1 MTMTRTRHPIRRLLR
16 FRPKEAASTASTV
29 TTVGSQDDWDDAFAD
44 VRNIL
49 DRKTN
54 CISPRHTHS
63 VPWLIAYTCYLAYAI
78 LLILGQIRDSLSRI
92 FRRGRYYT
100 PTSERYAPL
109 LNNWEK
115 TYTRRIYHRIQD
127 CFNRP
132 VVSNPGTRLLVMERA
147 SRDGKKSFEVLRKE
161 ELGET
166 ELTHY
171 SDNPYS
177 RGVQGGNAS
186 KSCILA
192 RDCLNLGSYN
202 YLGFAD
208 DFATTCRL
216 DVVTSLESYP
226 ISTGASAQT
235 FGRTILHE
243 ELDQAMAVF
252 VGKPAALCFN
262 MGYNTN
268 ATVLPA
274 LVSGSRDLIIS
285 DALNHTSIVNGAR
298 ATGAIIRT
306 FAHDNIDHLES
317 VLRQAIVHGVPRT
330 RRPWNKIL
338 VVVEGVYSM
347 EGEYCDLKHIVRVCK
362 DYGAYLYLDEAHSI
376 GAMGS
381 TGRGI
386 TEYCGVDP
394 ADIDI
399 MMGTFTKSFGA
410 MGGYIA
416 ASKETIDHL
425 RVQCA
430 GSVLHT
436 SMSPVVCQ
444 QVLSA
449 IKVSE

>member
-202 YLGFAD
+202 YLGFA
-208 DFATTCRL
+208 
-216 DVVTSLESYP
+216 
-226 ISTGASAQT
+226 ASGQ
-235 FGRTILHE
+235 
-243 ELDQAMAVF
+243 
-252 VGKPAALCFN
+252 
-262 MGYNTN
+262 
-268 ATVLPA
+268 
-274 LVSGSRDLIIS
+274 
-285 DALNHTSIVNGAR
+285 
-298 ATGAIIRT
+298 
-306 FAHDNIDHLES
+306 
-317 VLRQAIVHGVPRT
+317 
-330 RRPWNKIL
+330 
-338 VVVEGVYSM
+338 
-347 EGEYCDLKHIVRVCK
+347 LK
-362 DYGAYLYLDEAHSI
+362 
-376 GAMGS
+376 
-381 TGRGI
+381 
-386 TEYCGVDP
+386 
-394 ADIDI
+394 
-399 MMGTFTKSFGA
+399 
-410 MGGYIA
+410 IA
-416 ASKETIDHL
+416 APNASDSLAPKIVVYGPRDATSAEMQTL
-425 RVQCA
+425 A
-430 GSVLHT
+430 GLKLAGKKAGVEVEVHSFKAGIRPR
-436 SMSPVVCQ
+436 PVAFTPAKR
-444 QVLSA
+444 SGA
-449 IKVSE
+449 